1 MSSLDSSDELKRLD
15 ELRSYAVLDT
25 EAEQAYDDVVRL
37 ASFICNTPIALISL
51 IDEDRQ
57 WFKAKVGLNDMET
70 PRGQAFCSHAINHPD
85 AIMEVRDALLDTRF
99 SGNPLVTGEAGVRFY
114 AGAPLIT
121 ASGAALGT
129 VCVIDRVPRQLT
141 DAQTEA
147 LKALS
152 RQVVQLLA
160 LRRAN
165 AELALLSR
173 AHASRQRELEAV
185 QLELQQLNIELSR
198 QTQTD
203 ALTGLNNRRAFDSV
217 LGYEVERTVRAQ
229 STLALLMVDVDH
241 FKAYNDQFGHVAGDE
256 ALKAIA
262 VAIKSQARAYDHVAR
277 YGGEEF
283 AVVLP
288 DAGPMEMQAVAER
301 IRMAVNALTSL
312 HRPVTVSV
320 GAALCD
326 GTRSAQNLVD
336 RADQALY
343 QAKQDGRNR
352 VHIASDRQR

>member
-1 MSSLDSSDELKRLD
+1 MSSLDSSDEIKRVG

-25 EAEQAYDDVVRL
+25 GAELAYDDVVRL
-37 ASFICNTPIALISL
+37 ASFICDTPIALISL

-57 WFKAKVGLNDMET
+57 WFKAKVGLNYMET
-70 PRGQAFCSHAINHPD
+70 PRGQAFCAHAITHPD
-85 AIMEVRDALLDTRF
+85 AVMEVRDAQLDPRF

-114 AGAPLIT
+114 AGAPLVT

-152 RQVVQLLA
+152 RQVVNILA

-165 AELALLSR
+165 AEMELLSR
-173 AHASRQRELEAV
+173 AHALRQRELEAA
-185 QLELQQLNIELSR
+185 QLELQRLNIELSR

-203 ALTGLNNRRAFDSV
+203 ALTGLNNRRAFDSALV
-217 LGYEVERTVRAQ
+217 HEFERSARAQ
-229 STLALLMVDVDH
+229 STLAILMVDVDH
-241 FKAYNDQFGHVAGDE
+241 FKAYNDQYGHGAGDE
-256 ALKAIA
+256 ALKVIA
-262 VAIKSQARAYDHVAR
+262 VAIKSQARVYDHVAR

-301 IRMAVNALTSL
+301 IRMAVNTLTSL

-326 GTRSAQNLVD
+326 GSTSSENLVD
-336 RADQALY
+336 LADQALY
-343 QAKQDGRNR
+343 QAKRDGRNR

>member
-1 MSSLDSSDELKRLD
+1 MSLVHASDETKRLD

-37 ASFICNTPIALISL
+37 ASFICDTPIALISL

-70 PRGQAFCSHAINHPD
+70 PRGLAFCAHAITQPND
-85 AIMEVRDALLDTRF
+85 VMEVADAQQDSRF
-99 SGNPLVTGEAGVRFY
+99 SDNPLVTGGPGIRFY
-114 AGAPLIT
+114 AGAPLLT

-129 VCVIDRVPRQLT
+129 VCVIDRVPRKLT
-141 DAQTEA
+141 EAQSEA

-165 AELALLSR
+165 AELELLSR
-173 AHASRQRELEAV
+173 AHVLRQRELEAS
-185 QLELQQLNIELSR
+185 QLELQRLNVELSR

-203 ALTGLNNRRAFDSV
+203 ALTGLNNRRAFDGV
-217 LGYEVERTVRAQ
+217 LEHEFARAVRAQ
-229 STLALLMVDVDH
+229 SSLAMLMVDVDH
-241 FKAYNDQFGHVAGDE
+241 FKAYNDQYGHLAGDE

-262 VAIKSQARAYDHVAR
+262 GAIKSQARAYDHVAR

-288 DAGPMEMQAVAER
+288 DAGPLEMQAVAER
-301 IRMAVNALTSL
+301 VRIAVQALTTL

-326 GTRSAQNLVD
+326 GTTSPSNLVD

-352 VHIASDRQR
+352 VHLASALPR

>member
-1 MSSLDSSDELKRLD
+1 MPSADRTDEVKRLD

-37 ASFICNTPIALISL
+37 AAFICDTPIALISL

-70 PRGQAFCSHAINHPD
+70 PRGLAFCAHAITQPD
-85 AIMEVRDALLDTRF
+85 AVMEVTDAQQDSRF
-99 SGNPLVTGEAGVRFY
+99 ADNPLVTGAPGIRFY

-129 VCVIDRVPRQLT
+129 VCVIDRVPRALT
-141 DAQTEA
+141 EAQSEA

-165 AELALLSR
+165 AELELLSR
-173 AHASRQRELEAV
+173 AHVLRQRELEAS
-185 QLELQQLNIELSR
+185 QLELQRVNSELSR

-203 ALTGLNNRRAFDSV
+203 ALTGLNNRRAFDQV
-217 LGYEVERTVRAQ
+217 LGHEFARAMRTK
-229 STLALLMVDVDH
+229 SPLAILMVDVDH
-241 FKAYNDQFGHVAGDE
+241 FKAYNDDFGHLAGDA
-256 ALKAIA
+256 ALRA
-262 VAIKSQARAYDHVAR
+262 VAAAIKSQARAYDYVAR
-277 YGGEEF
+277 FGGEEF
-283 AVVLP
+283 VVVLP
-288 DAGPMEMQAVAER
+288 DAGPEEMQAVAER
-301 IRMAVNALTSL
+301 VRLAVEALATL
-312 HRPVTVSV
+312 LRPVTVSV

-326 GTRSAQNLVD
+326 ATTSAAELVE

-352 VHIASDRQR
+352 VHIAS

>member
-1 MSSLDSSDELKRLD
+1 MSSPDSRDELKRL
-15 ELRSYAVLDT
+15 EALRSYAVLDT
-25 EAEQAYDDVVRL
+25 EAELAYDDVVRL

-57 WFKAKVGLNDMET
+57 WFKAKVGFNDMET
-70 PRGQAFCSHAINHPD
+70 PRGLAFCSHAITHPD
-85 AIMEVRDALLDTRF
+85 AVMEVPDLQLDPRF
-99 SGNPLVTGEAGVRFY
+99 SSNPFVTGEAGVRFY

-121 ASGAALGT
+121 PSGAALGT

-141 DAQTEA
+141 NAQTEA

-152 RQVVQLLA
+152 RQVVTLLA

-165 AELALLSR
+165 AEMELLSR
-173 AHASRQRELEAV
+173 AHALRQRELEAA
-185 QLELQQLNIELSR
+185 QLELQRLNIELSR

-203 ALTGLNNRRAFDSV
+203 SLTGLNNRRAFDGV
-217 LGYEVERTVRAQ
+217 LAQEFERAVRAQ
-229 STLALLMVDVDH
+229 SALAILMIDVDH
-241 FKAYNDQFGHVAGDE
+241 FKTYNDQYGHVAGDE

-262 VAIKSQARAYDHVAR
+262 AAIKSQARVYDHVAR

-301 IRMAVNALTSL
+301 IRIAVNLLTSL

-326 GTRSAQNLVD
+326 GSTSAENLVD
-336 RADQALY
+336 RADRALY

-352 VHIASDRQR
+352 VHIASDGRR

>member
-1 MSSLDSSDELKRLD
+1 MTQAHVPVEARRLEELH
-15 ELRSYAVLDT
+15 SYQVLDT

-37 ASFICNTPIALISL
+37 ASFICDTPVALISL

-57 WFKAKVGLNDMET
+57 WFKAKVGINDMET
-70 PRGQAFCSHAINHPD
+70 PRGIAFCAHAITQPNEL
-85 AIMEVRDALLDTRF
+85 MEVVDAQKDSRF
-99 SGNPLVTGEAGVRFY
+99 ADNPLVTGGPGIRFY
-114 AGAPLIT
+114 AGAPLLT
-121 ASGAALGT
+121 PSGAAIGT
-129 VCVIDRVPRQLT
+129 VCVIDRVPRKLT
-141 DAQTEA
+141 EAQAEA

-165 AELALLSR
+165 AELKLLSR
-173 AHASRQRELEAV
+173 ALSNRQHELEESQSELQELNDELAV
-185 QLELQQLNIELSR
+185 QTL
-198 QTQTD
+198 TD
-203 ALTGLNNRRAFDSV
+203 ALTGLNNRRAFDDV
-217 LGYEVERTVRAQ
+217 LEHEFARAVRAK
-229 STLALLMVDVDH
+229 SSLAMLMVDVDH
-241 FKAYNDQFGHVAGDE
+241 FKAYNDQYGHLAGDD

-288 DAGPMEMQAVAER
+288 EAGPFEMQAVAER
-301 IRMAVNALTSL
+301 IRTAVSALTTL

-326 GTRSAQNLVD
+326 GSTSPSNLVD

-343 QAKQDGRNR
+343 QAKQYGRNR
-352 VHIASDRQR
+352 VQIAA

>member
-1 MSSLDSSDELKRLD
+1 MSSLDSSDELKRLG

-70 PRGQAFCSHAINHPD
+70 PRGQAFCSHAIHHPD
-85 AIMEVRDALLDTRF
+85 AVMEVRDALLDTRF
-99 SGNPLVTGEAGVRFY
+99 AENPLVKGEAGVRFY
-114 AGAPLIT
+114 AGAPLIS

-141 DAQTEA
+141 DDQTEA

-173 AHASRQRELEAV
+173 AYALRQRELEV
-185 QLELQQLNIELSR
+185 SQLELQRLNVELSR

-203 ALTGLNNRRAFDSV
+203 ALTGLSNRRAFDGV
-217 LGYEVERTVRAQ
+217 LGHEVERNVRAQ
-229 STLALLMVDVDH
+229 STLALLMIDVDH

-262 VAIKSQARAYDHVAR
+262 VAIKAQARAYDHVAR

-326 GTRSAQNLVD
+326 GSMTAENLVE
-336 RADQALY
+336 RADRALY

-352 VHIASDRQR
+352 VHIAS